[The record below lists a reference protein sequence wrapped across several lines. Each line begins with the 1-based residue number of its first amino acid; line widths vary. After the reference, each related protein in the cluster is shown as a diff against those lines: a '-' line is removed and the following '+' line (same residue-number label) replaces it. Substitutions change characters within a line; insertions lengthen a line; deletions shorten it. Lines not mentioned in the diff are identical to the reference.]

1 MMVST
6 FVVRDKTS
14 IVLGSHNQS
23 CCGEVEAILN
33 WTSCEEKKTEGWK
46 LDLLSRPYLYMRQ
59 EKEPNKLISTLMRR
73 KNIVPIGL

>member
-6 FVVRDKTS
+6 FVVRYKTS
-14 IVLGSHNQS
+14 IVLNSHNQS

-59 EKEPNKLISTLMRR
+59 EKEPNSLISTLMRR
-73 KNIVPIGL
+73 KNFGPIGL